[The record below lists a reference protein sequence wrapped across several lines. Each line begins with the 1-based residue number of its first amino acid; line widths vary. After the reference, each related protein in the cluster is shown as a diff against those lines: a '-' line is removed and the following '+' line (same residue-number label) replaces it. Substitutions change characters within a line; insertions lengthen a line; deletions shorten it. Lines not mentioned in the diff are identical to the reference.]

1 MIKND
6 WRQAFEEISM
16 QERILYEA
24 PLADYTTFKIGGPAQ
39 VLAFPASV
47 DEVARLIRTARRYEM
62 PVTVLGN
69 GSNVLVRDKGIRGL
83 VMKFGETMSQMKRVG
98 SNIISGAGAGLGEL
112 ARFAA
117 HEGLSGLEFSVGI
130 PGSIGGAVF
139 MNAGAYDG
147 EISVLVESVT
157 AVSLTGEIE
166 NLPRAELDFSYRH
179 SVFQENCAIICEVE
193 LALSEGCSATIL
205 EKMNELTEKRESRQ
219 PIEMPSAGSTFKR
232 PEGHFAGTL
241 IEKAGLK
248 GLRCGGAEV
257 SMKHAG
263 FVVNAGGAT
272 AADVQEL
279 IKEVQARVFA
289 HSGVKLHPE
298 VRIIGDE

>member
-1 MIKND
+1 MKKND
-6 WRQAFEEISM
+6 WRQAFDEISM
-16 QERILYEA
+16 KERVLYEA

-39 VLAFPASV
+39 VLAFPSSTA
-47 DEVARLIRTARRYEM
+47 EVAELIKAAIRYEM

-69 GSNVLVRDKGIRGL
+69 GSNILVRDKGIRGL
-83 VMKFGETMSQMKRVG
+83 VMKFGGNMSQMKRLGKTIV
-98 SNIISGAGAGLGEL
+98 SGAGAGLGEL

-117 HEGLSGLEFSVGI
+117 QEGLSGLEFSVGI

-139 MNAGAYDG
+139 MNAGAYNG

-157 AVSLTGEIE
+157 AVSLQGEIE
-166 NLPRAELDFSYRH
+166 KIPRNALEFSYRH

-193 LALSEGCSATIL
+193 LVLSEGSGVAIR
-205 EKMNELTEKRESRQ
+205 EKMNDLTEKRESKQ
-219 PIEMPSAGSTFKR
+219 PLEMPSAGSTFKR

-241 IEKAGLK
+241 IEEAGLK
-248 GLRCGGAEV
+248 GFRCGGAEV

-279 IKEVQARVFA
+279 IKEVQERVFA
-289 HSGVKLHPE
+289 HSGVKLQPE